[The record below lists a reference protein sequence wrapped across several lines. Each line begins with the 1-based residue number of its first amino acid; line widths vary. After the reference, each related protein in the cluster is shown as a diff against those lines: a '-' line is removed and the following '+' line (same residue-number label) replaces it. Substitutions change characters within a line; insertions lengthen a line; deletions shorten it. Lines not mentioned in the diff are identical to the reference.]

1 MNNELRQLW
10 SRRLDRTCAIA
21 GSLTPVGLVIGN
33 IGFEFIVA
41 LVIVVWLIRR
51 VVVCDNSFRFL
62 RRHSLVI
69 PWAAWF
75 IAIIISVGVNGP
87 GSKGFTHDIAF
98 IRYLFFGMALLDT
111 ARRVAVSR
119 YLVYGLAAG
128 VIWAAMNTLCAHVSG
143 CDLIGKPLVRYTA
156 KLKEAARIAGMM
168 AYAAPFF
175 LAWGL
180 MDKELRPQ
188 KKIAAIAIGLTAF
201 ALLLVIHIRT
211 DLLAA
216 AAGIFVIS
224 AYFAFKRASLMTA
237 ALSTIILVSVTALFF
252 LSGNMLDLTSFY
264 DRIYYWKVS
273 WALWLDHPVFGVGV
287 SSFQDAYK
295 HKAASGTISAYIAP
309 TGQVFK
315 EAAAYS
321 AHSLILMLLAC
332 TGISGF
338 AAFVWLFVKAF
349 QRILSDLS
357 GFRIG
362 LLTWPAV
369 LSVLGITGCNIYHS
383 WYQALFAFF
392 IVLIGSNIGNQNEPQ
407 KESI

>member
-1 MNNELRQLW
+1 
-10 SRRLDRTCAIA
+10 
-21 GSLTPVGLVIGN
+21 
-33 IGFEFIVA
+33 
-41 LVIVVWLIRR
+41 
-51 VVVCDNSFRFL
+51 
-62 RRHSLVI
+62 
-69 PWAAWF
+69 
-75 IAIIISVGVNGP
+75 
-87 GSKGFTHDIAF
+87 
-98 IRYLFFGMALLDT
+98 
-111 ARRVAVSR
+111 
-119 YLVYGLAAG
+119 
-128 VIWAAMNTLCAHVSG
+128 
-143 CDLIGKPLVRYTA
+143 
-156 KLKEAARIAGMM
+156 
-168 AYAAPFF
+168 
-175 LAWGL
+175 